1 MSTLHSIANI
11 GMRRASFRRLV
22 WRLDTRA
29 ALAGMFAL
37 AFAIRLLIAPH
48 AGYYADL
55 KIFQGWSVLLDDF
68 GIRHF
73 YAGNWADYPPGY
85 LYVLWLLGKVSAPP
99 GYVLL
104 KLPAML
110 GDLGLAWIAGTFATR
125 IAPPSVKEQWPVRP
139 LVAAAVLFNPAMI
152 MVSAVW
158 GQVDVVPAVFVLLS
172 LFLLFTGP
180 QAFRRELAASLSL
193 AIAVA
198 MKPQACFVFPV
209 MVYALYRRHL
219 HRRPR
224 SEWANGVLKIAAN
237 GAVLVGFLFLSALP
251 FDLSPVKLLR
261 FYGDSA
267 SNYPFTSA
275 NAFNLWGVVGF
286 WRRDSP
292 GAGGYVAVAG
302 VPAVYLG
309 MLALVAAVAVVV
321 WRAHRE
327 VERGG
332 NEMRVLTIAAAAS
345 SLLAFALLTRMH
357 ERYMFY
363 ALAFLAPVVFLR
375 PVRLAFVTLS
385 GLFAL
390 NLWWVYAY
398 NNSRGDLGRSCSLPA
413 PGCFGVNWIF
423 GGFATD
429 PWQKKLF
436 SLAVTAIAFAI
447 AWFGVRWVSIGAE
460 ESAMLRRRKVHADRA
475 LE

>member
-22 WRLDTRA
+22 WRLDTPA

-55 KIFQGWSVLLDDF
+55 KIFQGWSLRLDDF
-68 GIRHF
+68 GLRHF
-73 YAGNWADYPPGY
+73 YAQNWADYPPGY

-104 KLPAML
+104 KLPAIL
-110 GDLGLAWIAGTFATR
+110 GDLALAWIAGTFATR

-158 GQVDVVPAVFVLLS
+158 GQVDVVPAVFVLWS
-172 LFLLFTGP
+172 LFLLFTGR
-180 QAFRRELAASLSL
+180 QALRRELAASLSL

-198 MKPQACFVFPV
+198 MKPQACFVVPV

-251 FDLSPVKLLR
+251 FDLGPDKAAALLR
-261 FYGDSA
+261 RLGLELPVHERERLQPLGCRRILAARFARRRRLCRGCRRAGRLPGNVGARGRSRGRRVACPPRGRKRRQRDA
-267 SNYPFTSA
+267 RAHDRCRRFELAGICAADA
-275 NAFNLWGVVGF
+275 NARALHVLRARLPRPGRLPAAGAPGIRHVVRSLRPEPVVGLC
-286 WRRDSP
+286 
-292 GAGGYVAVAG
+292 VQQ
-302 VPAVYLG
+302 
-309 MLALVAAVAVVV
+309 LA
-321 WRAHRE
+321 R
-327 VERGG
+327 
-332 NEMRVLTIAAAAS
+332 
-345 SLLAFALLTRMH
+345 
-357 ERYMFY
+357 
-363 ALAFLAPVVFLR
+363 
-375 PVRLAFVTLS
+375 
-385 GLFAL
+385 
-390 NLWWVYAY
+390 
-398 NNSRGDLGRSCSLPA
+398 
-413 PGCFGVNWIF
+413 
-423 GGFATD
+423 
-429 PWQKKLF
+429 
-436 SLAVTAIAFAI
+436 
-447 AWFGVRWVSIGAE
+447 
-460 ESAMLRRRKVHADRA
+460 
-475 LE
+475 